1 MRALKGNSEKAV
13 LITYEQ
19 ACQRYSL
26 GMNTIQKLARTG
38 NALVK
43 IGRSARVDV
52 QKMDAFV
59 MSFREWVV
67 C

>member
-1 MRALKGNSEKAV
+1 MRALKEKSDKAV

-52 QKMDAFV
+52 EKMDSFV
-59 MSFREWVV
+59 LSFRE
-67 C
+67 

>member
-1 MRALKGNSEKAV
+1 MRALKEKSDKAV

-43 IGRSARVDV
+43 IVRSARVDV
-52 QKMDAFV
+52 EKMDAFV
-59 MSFREWVV
+59 MSFRE
-67 C
+67 